1 MVLTMIHRNIIGQI
15 GFLFILFLLFCM
27 MILFCKR
34 HFHKINLKSPI
45 TSLSVRIKTIF
56 DSIKQSI
63 RIVASILLIIIICVF
78 LHKYYIDYRN
88 EHRYDGY
95 KRYQTFDEF
104 QMKGVG
110 EPTDTP
116 FVYVKKVDS
125 TKIFVYR
132 SDFPKQ
138 RLEYNK
144 IDDHWESTIKW
155 KTISATDGDGK
166 SHYKKVIDNRSKDK
180 NIHTYYKFIF
190 RDTIV
195 EFFPLFCSGC
205 GELMGQTLYIKTKEL
220 MTKVEMEK
228 KDYIINDYSE
238 VLRISRSFNNFRNTA
253 NEKDSDLGKCG
264 YLTFNIAVTGDSLF
278 YIHEGKY
285 KGYIFS
291 YHLNSLG
298 LFGAP
303 EFYDFTCLKRM
314 NENHIETLY
323 MP

>member
-1 MVLTMIHRNIIGQI
+1 
-15 GFLFILFLLFCM
+15 
-27 MILFCKR
+27 
-34 HFHKINLKSPI
+34 
-45 TSLSVRIKTIF
+45 
-56 DSIKQSI
+56 
-63 RIVASILLIIIICVF
+63 
-78 LHKYYIDYRN
+78 
-88 EHRYDGY
+88 
-95 KRYQTFDEF
+95 
-104 QMKGVG
+104 
-110 EPTDTP
+110 
-116 FVYVKKVDS
+116 
-125 TKIFVYR
+125 
-132 SDFPKQ
+132 
-138 RLEYNK
+138 
-144 IDDHWESTIKW
+144 
-155 KTISATDGDGK
+155 
-166 SHYKKVIDNRSKDK
+166 
-180 NIHTYYKFIF
+180 
-190 RDTIV
+190 
-195 EFFPLFCSGC
+195 
-205 GELMGQTLYIKTKEL
+205 